1 LAGEN
6 VSQDVINSQTG
17 PGSNQTKHKK
27 LAKKTK
33 EMKIRAWRLALGG
46 RKRLSGCNKQPNWP
60 GFKSDQTKKKSSKIA
75 KLKKKT

>member
-46 RKRLSGCNKQPNWP
+46 RKHLSGVDLHHANSLAQNVV
-60 GFKSDQTKKKSSKIA
+60 IA
-75 KLKKKT
+75 AGNIYI